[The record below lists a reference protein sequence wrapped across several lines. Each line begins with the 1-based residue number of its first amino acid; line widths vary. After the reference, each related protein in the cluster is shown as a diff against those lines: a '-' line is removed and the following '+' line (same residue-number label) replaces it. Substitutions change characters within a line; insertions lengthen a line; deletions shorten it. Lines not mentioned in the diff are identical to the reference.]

1 MLVLPLIASL
11 LAQSPPT
18 LEERQVIAAEKTA
31 EALQK
36 LAELEAAEA
45 AKEAAQEAAAA
56 AAAAAA
62 AKPAEAPRPAPSP
75 WSGGLSLGFTY
86 LTGNANSI
94 TFTGAGNIQRKTDR
108 WIYGAKAWG
117 AFGQTTLGN
126 GAEEVVALNAGI
138 LGQVDLRLHEKV
150 SILVAGG
157 VDTDH
162 VKAVELRGYG
172 ELGVGILWIDQKVED
187 YQKLMLKTDVTF
199 RVGSEGRY
207 NYYPTAAA
215 PCWGRNKNGED
226 VVKPDGV
233 ADFGDQYPSC
243 ASAEGG
249 GGSVLQIA
257 PRAALAFKYSLTKSV
272 FFTDDFEIMPTVAGS
287 LAGRLILNN
296 TAKLNVRVIAN
307 FGVSASWGLKFDSK
321 PATGK
326 KELDNAV
333 IGAVDVTF

>member
-1 MLVLPLIASL
+1 MFVLPLVASL

-45 AKEAAQEAAAA
+45 AKEAAAT
-56 AAAAAA
+56 
-62 AKPAEAPRPAPSP
+62 AKPAEAPAAAPAPAPSP

-86 LTGNANSI
+86 LTGNSNSI
-94 TFTGAGNIQRKTDR
+94 TFSGAGNIQRKTDR
-108 WIYGAKAWG
+108 WIYGAKVWG
-117 AFGQTTLGN
+117 AFGQTTSGEGL
-126 GAEEVVALNAGI
+126 EEVVAFNAGI

-172 ELGVGILWIDQKVED
+172 EVGVGILWIDQKVED

-207 NYYPTAAA
+207 NYYPAAAA
-215 PCWGRNKNGED
+215 PCWGRNK
-226 VVKPDGV
+226 DGDPEV
-233 ADFGDQYPSC
+233 RPLGAADFGDQWPSC
-243 ASAEGG
+243 AATEGG
-249 GGSVLQIA
+249 GGSVLQVA

-296 TAKLNVRVIAN
+296 NAKLNVRVIAN
-307 FGVSASWGLKFDSK
+307 FGLSASWSLKFDSK

-333 IGAVDVTF
+333 IGAVDLTF